1 MSQLKPLPEQAY
13 QFFLGQSLPEFDQ
26 IVKGNV
32 CIKKLSKYRYRITYS
47 KIGKFLMYQV
57 WNKDD
62 ANKQNDNRIVKYVS
76 AKEWVTL
83 FKKINNNILKENK
96 KPLFTPTAI
105 METENRVYAF
115 VIHTVDLNSY
125 DKVVFTVSTKEIS
138 LQNNT
143 SKKLI
148 QLPLGKC
155 NDVRFD
161 IDSSIFPFPSDDS
174 ISCMKNKTA
183 EEISKNYKFSITR
196 DDNFSD
202 DDLNYERYI
211 VNVPVQILISNLSY
225 SGIEINDNDNGYFV
239 NGLKNANYT
248 TESTTIFLSKG
259 VVVTDSRDD
268 SGDFDGYFAIDKGI
282 VKYFLINNSVFD
294 TLPMTDPFPRFDS
307 ISFINIENIKI
318 NCPYY

>member
-1 MSQLKPLPEQAY
+1 MSQPKPQSDLALY
-13 QFFLGQSLPEFDQ
+13 QFFLGQLPEFDQ

-32 CIKKLSKYRYRITYS
+32 CIKKLSKYGYRITFS

-62 ANKQNDNRIVKYVS
+62 ANKQNDNRVVKYVS

-96 KPLFTPTAI
+96 KPLFTPTTV

-161 IDSSIFPFPSDDS
+161 IDNSIFPFPSDDW

-202 DDLNYERYI
+202 NDLNYERYI
-211 VNVPVQILISNLSY
+211 MNGNIPVEILISNLSY
-225 SGIEINDNDNGYFV
+225 SEIEIKIPNDNGYFL

-259 VVVTDSRDD
+259 VVVTDSRD
-268 SGDFDGYFAIDKGI
+268 FDGYFAIDKGI

-294 TLPMTDPFPRFDS
+294 TLPITDSLPTFDS
-307 ISFINIENIKI
+307 ISFINIENIK
-318 NCPYY
+318 CPYF